1 MKTRQALLRSLTIC
15 WSPLPDKT
23 TIRKFIRHPAD
34 VPIQVTLDLVDDEND
49 ETVDQT
55 ITNVSLGGLAFVSQS
70 PFELL
75 QRVRVSIPLLQTR
88 DCPQQDKRLV
98 GNVVWCEKSGK
109 NYEVGIEFEKSRDV
123 YRLRMIEQICHIEH
137 YRKEVERLEG
147 RELSTQE
154 AAGEWISKYAG
165 DFPAL

>member
-1 MKTRQALLRSLTIC
+1 M
-15 WSPLPDKT
+15 PDNT

-34 VPIQVTLDLVDDEND
+34 VPIQVMLDWVEDEND

-55 ITNVSLGGLAFVSQS
+55 ITNVSLGGLAFMSQQ
-70 PFELL
+70 PLEVLE
-75 QRVRVSIPLLQTR
+75 RVRVCIPLLQ
-88 DCPQQDKRLV
+88 QDNQLV

-109 NYEVGIEFEKSRDV
+109 GYEVGIEFEKSRDV
-123 YRLRMIEQICHIEH
+123 FRLRMIEQICHIEH

-147 RELSTQE
+147 RALSAQE

>member
-1 MKTRQALLRSLTIC
+1 M
-15 WSPLPDKT
+15 PDN

-34 VPIQVTLDLVDDEND
+34 VPIQVTLECTEDEND

-55 ITNVSLGGLAFVSQS
+55 ITNVSLGGLAFVS
-70 PFELL
+70 PKPLEVL
-75 QRVRVSIPLLQTR
+75 QRVSVCIPLLQE
-88 DCPQQDKRLV
+88 DSHLV
-98 GNVVWCEKSGK
+98 GIVVWCEKAGK
-109 NYEVGIEFEKSRDV
+109 SYEIGIEFEKSRDV
-123 YRLRMIEQICHIEH
+123 FRLRMIEQICHIEH

-147 RELSTQE
+147 RKLSSHE